1 MKTILIHPDVK
12 GVEEFRNI
20 LSNSLHHYN
29 IASSIEEAELSNIE
43 VIIIWRIVP
52 AYLSHLPNLKL
63 ILSCGSGIDHLSDLS
78 GIPKHLPLVRLVDP
92 YLRNRVSDY
101 VLQQILE
108 KYFPNISQIDLV
120 KAQKEIYEAVQES
133 KLHVGI
139 MGLGLIGSSIVQK
152 LKDFGFQVSGWANT
166 QKKRVVS
173 EVYIGKG
180 ELNVFAQQTNI
191 LVCQLP
197 LTQETKGILNINLF
211 KHLPD
216 GAFLINVGRGEHL
229 VASDLILGLKN
240 GKLSGACLDVL
251 SIQPLALNHPFN
263 TIPNIKVTPHIAGY
277 IGPDTQAPYACEV
290 IESYFK
296 NKKVEGIVNYKAMY

>member
-78 GIPKHLPLVRLVDP
+78 AIPKHLPLVRLVDP

-108 KYFPNISQIDLV
+108 KYFPNLSQIDLV

>member
-29 IASSIEEAELSNIE
+29 ITSSIEEAELSNIE

-108 KYFPNISQIDLV
+108 KYFPNLSQIDLV

-263 TIPNIKVTPHIAGY
+263 TILNIKVTPHIAGY
-277 IGPDTQAPYACEV
+277 IGPDTQAPYACEI

>member
-29 IASSIEEAELSNIE
+29 ITSSIEEAELSNIE

-108 KYFPNISQIDLV
+108 KYFPNLSQIDLV

-229 VASDLILGLKN
+229 VASDLLLGLKN

>member
-29 IASSIEEAELSNIE
+29 ITSSIEEADLSNIE

-108 KYFPNISQIDLV
+108 KYFPNLSQIDLV

-229 VASDLILGLKN
+229 VASDLLLGLKN

-296 NKKVEGIVNYKAMY
+296 NKKVEGIVNFKAMY

>member
-108 KYFPNISQIDLV
+108 KYFPNLSQIDLV

-277 IGPDTQAPYACEV
+277 IGSDTQAPYACEV

>member
-108 KYFPNISQIDLV
+108 KYFPNLSQIDLV

-229 VASDLILGLKN
+229 VASDLLLGLKN

>member
-1 MKTILIHPDVK
+1 MKTILIHTDVK

-108 KYFPNISQIDLV
+108 KYFPNLSQIDLV

>member
-12 GVEEFRNI
+12 GLEEFRNI

-29 IASSIEEAELSNIE
+29 ITSSIEEAELSNIE

-108 KYFPNISQIDLV
+108 KYFPNLSQIDLV

>member
-29 IASSIEEAELSNIE
+29 ITSSIEEAELSNIE

-108 KYFPNISQIDLV
+108 KYFPNLSQIDLV

>member
-29 IASSIEEAELSNIE
+29 ITSSIEEAELSNIE

-108 KYFPNISQIDLV
+108 KYFPNLSQIDLG

-229 VASDLILGLKN
+229 VASDLLLGLKN